1 MSLQFRD
8 WGSVSRRKAVS
19 FTRLFSILFFVFFM
33 CRLFLSTRQLILV
46 VCLLA
51 IFSQSNAEL
60 LKDYK
65 WTNRVIVTFS
75 SVESNPD
82 RLQLIQQIKQY
93 SCQYRKRDLV
103 HLDLIEG
110 TKQYK
115 YLSRKF
121 SVSGNADFKLLLIG
135 KDSEVK
141 LTTTSSNLP
150 DLFSLIDTMP
160 LRKREIHTEKC

>member
-1 MSLQFRD
+1 M
-8 WGSVSRRKAVS
+8 
-19 FTRLFSILFFVFFM
+19 ILAA
-33 CRLFLSTRQLILV
+33 
-46 VCLLA
+46 CLLA

-110 TKQYK
+110 TEQYK

-121 SVSGNADFKLLLIG
+121 SFSGHADFKLLLIG
-135 KDSEVK
+135 KDGEVK

-150 DLFSLIDTMP
+150 DLFSFIDSMP
-160 LRKREIHTEKC
+160 LRKREVHTEKC

>member
-1 MSLQFRD
+1 MR
-8 WGSVSRRKAVS
+8 A
-19 FTRLFSILFFVFFM
+19 
-33 CRLFLSTRQLILV
+33 LFLRSRQLIFT

-51 IFSQSNAEL
+51 IFSEPHAEL

-65 WTNRVIVTFS
+65 LTNRVIVTFS

-103 HLDLIEG
+103 HIDLIEG
-110 TKQYK
+110 TEQYK

-121 SVSGNADFKLLLIG
+121 SITGHTDFKLLLIG
-135 KDSEVK
+135 KDGELK
-141 LTTTSSNLP
+141 LNTTSSNLP
-150 DLFSLIDTMP
+150 DIFSLIDTMP
-160 LRKREIHTEKC
+160 MRKREVHTEKC

>member
-1 MSLQFRD
+1 
-8 WGSVSRRKAVS
+8 
-19 FTRLFSILFFVFFM
+19 M
-33 CRLFLSTRQLILV
+33 CRLFLSTRQLILA

-51 IFSQSNAEL
+51 IFSQSNAES

-65 WTNRVIVTFS
+65 WTKRVIVTFS

-82 RLQLIQQIKQY
+82 RLLLIQQIKQY

-103 HLDLIEG
+103 HIDLIEG
-110 TKQYK
+110 TEHYK

-121 SVSGNADFKLLLIG
+121 SVSDHSDFKLLLIG
-135 KDSEVK
+135 KDGEVK

-150 DLFSLIDTMP
+150 DLFSFIDSMP
-160 LRKREIHTEKC
+160 LRKREVHTEKC